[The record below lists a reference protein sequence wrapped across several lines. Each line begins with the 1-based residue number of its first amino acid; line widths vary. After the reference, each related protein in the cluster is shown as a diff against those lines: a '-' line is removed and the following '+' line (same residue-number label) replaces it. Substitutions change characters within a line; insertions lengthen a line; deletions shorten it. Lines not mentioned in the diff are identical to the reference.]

1 VHPTGRRTTWVCA
14 AALLAAASPLRA
26 QASRAT
32 LSGTVT
38 DSAGAAIR
46 NVSISIK
53 NITTSQSTDT
63 KTDSAGR
70 YSVAS
75 LQPGDYTV
83 SASAAGFDSV
93 TARVT
98 IAAGASQTLN
108 LTLRAGLSLA
118 DLGFTTSETRGS
130 AEAQARL
137 DRRSHMLQIHQR
149 LGLITAGA
157 LLATVVTG
165 GFAGGRS
172 TSTPDR
178 TVHLVLGSL
187 TTGLYFTSASFA
199 IFAPKI
205 AGTKTR
211 GPIRLHKALAW
222 IHGPGMILTPV
233 LGAMAFDQRSR
244 GERVHGIARLHG
256 IVGIS
261 TAAAYGLSILS
272 VSLKF

>member
-1 VHPTGRRTTWVCA
+1 MACA
-14 AALLAAASPLRA
+14 AALLVGTAPLRA
-26 QASRAT
+26 QVSSPA

-38 DSAGAAIR
+38 DSAGAALR
-46 NVSISIK
+46 NVSVSIK
-53 NITTSQSTDT
+53 NIATGQTTDT
-63 KTDSAGR
+63 KSDSAGR
-70 YSVAS
+70 YSAAP
-75 LQPGDYTV
+75 LLPGDYTV
-83 SASAAGFDSV
+83 SASAAGFDTV
-93 TARVT
+93 VARVT
-98 IAAGASQTLN
+98 IAAGAQQTLT
-108 LTLRAGLSLA
+108 LTLRASLSLA
-118 DLGFTTSETRGS
+118 DLGFTATETRGS

-149 LGLITAGA
+149 LGLITAIP

-199 IFAPKI
+199 IRAPKI
-205 AGTKTR
+205 PGTKTR

-244 GERVHGIARLHG
+244 GERVHGIARAHG
-256 IVGIS
+256 IVGIT
-261 TAAAYGLSILS
+261 TAAAYGISILA